1 MPPTF
6 CPCNKPILKRP
17 SAPSS
22 LPPPTTTA
30 DEDSFGLLHIDP
42 SVLGQPTVRF
52 PPTPAL
58 VTRTF
63 LAHPSTEYD
72 RTPIVVAP
80 NACKLPARGCPG
92 RTYLPSSPSS
102 SPSHSS
108 SSYGHSNFNG
118 QERER
123 GRRGRG
129 RSPATRRTH
138 ASSTT
143 GVALPP
149 LVPDLTSS
157 SSDDDD
163 SDRLPNPF
171 VNIDA
176 YTVPSSISRS
186 KHVFDDRNDQSDEVD
201 RAFARF
207 RSSQM
212 HGNDDALS
220 IPPTPTLKP
229 TLVAPS
235 PSLSLSRH
243 SHSHTTTHSPSL
255 NLTLSDSPPP
265 VPSPLS
271 NPTSPVSF
279 NMRPATSTSLSSS
292 TTSSVSSSP
301 RASRW
306 ERAVR
311 RNGGGERER
320 SSERRSR
327 RKERDGKES
336 KESKEK
342 EGFKRFGDFE
352 GRSVL
357 SGCSL
362 RVDDGGCFGG
372 F

>member
-17 SAPSS
+17 SAPPAIA
-22 LPPPTTTA
+22 LPPTTTT

-102 SPSHSS
+102 SPSRSS
-108 SSYGHSNFNG
+108 SSHGHSNYNG
-118 QERER
+118 RERERER
-123 GRRGRG
+123 GRRG

-171 VNIDA
+171 IDIDA
-176 YTVPSSISRS
+176 YTSSIPAYSNS
-186 KHVFDDRNDQSDEVD
+186 KSKNTIDDHSDEVD

-207 RSSQM
+207 RSSQVY
-212 HGNDDALS
+212 HGTDDANARR
-220 IPPTPTLKP
+220 T
-229 TLVAPS
+229 
-235 PSLSLSRH
+235 LSL
-243 SHSHTTTHSPSL
+243 PL
-255 NLTLSDSPPP
+255 PLPPLTLTHNNPLPLPKLNAFRLSAP

-292 TTSSVSSSP
+292 TTSSISSSP

-311 RNGGGERER
+311 RNGAGGGERER

-327 RKERDGKES
+327 RKDRDGKEGKES
-336 KESKEK
+336 GESKEK